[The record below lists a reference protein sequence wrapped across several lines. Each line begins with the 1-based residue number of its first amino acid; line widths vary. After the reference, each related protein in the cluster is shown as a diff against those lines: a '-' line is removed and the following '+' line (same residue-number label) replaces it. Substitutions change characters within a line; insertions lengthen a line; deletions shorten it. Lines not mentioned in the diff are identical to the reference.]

1 MLVLITYDVNTE
13 SSDGK
18 NRLRRVAKLCVDY
31 GQRVQN
37 SVFECLLD
45 PAQLLFV
52 KEKLLGI
59 IDEKEDSLRIYYLGD
74 KYERKIESF
83 GAKQAYDPQKAL
95 IF

>member
-13 SSDGK
+13 STNGK
-18 NRLRRVAKLCVDY
+18 SRLRRVAKLCEDY

-45 PAQLLFV
+45 PAQLLLV
-52 KEKLLGI
+52 KEKLLKI
-59 IDEKEDSLRIYYLGD
+59 IDEKEDSLRIYHLGG
-74 KYERKIESF
+74 KYERKIENF
-83 GAKQAYDPQKAL
+83 GAKQSYDPQKPL

>member
-18 NRLRRVAKLCVDY
+18 SRLRRVAKICEDY

-45 PAQLLFV
+45 SAQLLLV
-52 KEKLLGI
+52 KEKLLKI
-59 IDEKEDSLRIYYLGD
+59 IDAKEDSLRIYLA
-74 KYERKIESF
+74 ENT
-83 GAKQAYDPQKAL
+83 KAR
-95 IF
+95 

>member
-1 MLVLITYDVNTE
+1 M
-13 SSDGK
+13 
-18 NRLRRVAKLCVDY
+18 RRVAKLCMDY

-52 KEKLLGI
+52 KEKLLRI
-59 IDEKEDSLRIYYLGD
+59 IDEKEDSLRIYCIGD

-83 GAKQAYDPQKAL
+83 GAKQSYDPQKPL
-95 IF
+95 VF

>member
-13 SSDGK
+13 SSSGK
-18 NRLRRVAKLCVDY
+18 SRLRRVAKLCEDY

-45 PAQLLFV
+45 SVQLLFV
-52 KEKLLGI
+52 KEKLLNI
-59 IDEKEDSLRIYYLGD
+59 IDEKEDSLRIYHLGE

-83 GAKQAYDPQKAL
+83 GAKQSYDPQKPL